1 VSTRAKKFLKFRSG
15 PPIPLGDMDVQI
27 GNLPPIIPPTTAR
40 PARTEARVTPEA
52 VFSLPGKDTVDLTA
66 PAVPPREVLDEVDKA
81 SEIAHKLAADNREL
95 HFEMDEKSKRV
106 IIQVKDLDGRVIRT
120 IPPSEAL
127 GVMSG
132 DVEL

>member
-1 VSTRAKKFLKFRSG
+1 
-15 PPIPLGDMDVQI
+15 MDVQI
-27 GNLPPIIPPTTAR
+27 GNLPPITAPPTAA
-40 PARTEARVTPEA
+40 PARTEPRVTPEA
-52 VFSLPGKDTVDLTA
+52 VFSLPREDTVDLSV
-66 PAVPPREVLDEVDKA
+66 PAQPPREVLDEVDKA
-81 SEIAHKLAADNREL
+81 SAIAHKLASDNREL

>member
-1 VSTRAKKFLKFRSG
+1 
-15 PPIPLGDMDVQI
+15 MDVSI
-27 GNLPPIIPPTTAR
+27 GNLPPITPPATAA

-52 VFSLPGKDTVDLTA
+52 VFSLPRKDTVDLTV

-81 SEIAHKLAADNREL
+81 SDIAHKLAADNREL

-106 IIQVKDLDGRVIRT
+106 IIQVKDLDGKVIRT

-132 DVEL
+132 DTEL

>member
-1 VSTRAKKFLKFRSG
+1 
-15 PPIPLGDMDVQI
+15 
-27 GNLPPIIPPTTAR
+27 
-40 PARTEARVTPEA
+40 
-52 VFSLPGKDTVDLTA
+52 
-66 PAVPPREVLDEVDKA
+66 
-81 SEIAHKLAADNREL
+81 
-95 HFEMDEKSKRV
+95 MDEKSKRV